1 MSFRQNTRRNVVDEL
16 IALVRQ
22 AQAGDLDAFGR
33 LVASTQRMT
42 YAVTKGVLRDSGQ
55 AEDATQE
62 VYLRAFRRLRDLEQP
77 GGFIPWLRRIAIS
90 VALNMRRAH
99 RTTWLQLDAAGEVP
113 VLDEAE
119 RTWSE
124 EQRRRL
130 AVAVLVLTADE
141 RRLCDR
147 RYHGQWSI
155 GRLAADMG
163 LDETV
168 VRKRLQRIRDKLR
181 KEIEVSEQR
190 GIGADELRAD
200 LPEKVIELLSRP
212 KLTDL
217 PEHPVGRIAEEIR
230 SAFPGYTEID
240 LPEFVDFAAARET
253 VLADAVYID
262 PEELQRVDDRRILR
276 YDLTLPLF
284 FKVRYEGAPLR
295 LWSMGKTYRAG
306 KLDAQHLEAFHQAE
320 VFALDDRSRLDAW
333 QMTAQVLRSVNAA
346 LPGRTV
352 KIVPTTYAMCSAAWE
367 LEVEDAGRWSEI
379 MAWGVYSDRIV
390 RHLGGDPAVHT
401 AVGIGYGLERF
412 AMVRYGIDDI
422 RKVDVTRV
430 A

>member
-1 MSFRQNTRRNVVDEL
+1 VEEL
-16 IALVRQ
+16 RALVQR
-22 AQAGDLDAFGR
+22 AQAGDLEAFGR
-33 LVASTQRMT
+33 LVAATHRMT
-42 YAVTKGVLRDSGQ
+42 YAVAKGVLRDQGQ
-55 AEDATQE
+55 AEDAAQDA
-62 VYLRAFRRLRDLEQP
+62 YLRAFRRLSDLEQP
-77 GGFIPWLRRIAIS
+77 GGFIPWLRRIVIS
-90 VALNMRRAH
+90 VALNMRRA
-99 RTTWLQLDAAGEVP
+99 RRATWLQLDDAGEVP

-119 RTWSE
+119 RSWSD

-130 AVAVLVLTADE
+130 AAALLVLSVEE

-155 GRLAADMG
+155 GRLAADMR
-163 LDETV
+163 LDEV
-168 VRKRLQRIRDKLR
+168 AVRKRLQRVRDKLR

-190 GIGADELRAD
+190 GIGADEIRRD
-200 LPEKVIELLSRP
+200 LPERVIELLSRP

-217 PEHPVGRIAEEIR
+217 PENPVGRMAETIR
-230 SAFPGYTEID
+230 SAFPGYADIE
-240 LPEFVDFAAARET
+240 LPEFVDFDAARSS
-253 VLADAVYID
+253 VLADAVYIE
-262 PEELQRVDDRRILR
+262 PEELQRVDDRHILR

-284 FKVRYEGAPLR
+284 LKVRYAGAPLR

-306 KLDAQHLEAFHQAE
+306 KIDAQHLEAFHQAE

-333 QMTAQVLRSVNAA
+333 QITAQVLRSVNTA

-352 KIVPTTYAMCSAAWE
+352 KIVPTKYAMCAESWE
-367 LEVEDAGRWSEI
+367 LEVEDDGRWSEI
-379 MAWGVYSDRIV
+379 MAWGVYTDRIV
-390 RHLGGDPAVHT
+390 QHLGGDPAVHT

-422 RKVDVTRV
+422 RKVDVMRV

>member
-1 MSFRQNTRRNVVDEL
+1 LEEL
-16 IALVRQ
+16 TALVKR

-33 LVASTQRMT
+33 LVAATQRMT
-42 YAVTKGVLRDSGQ
+42 YAVAKGVLRDQ
-55 AEDATQE
+55 ALADDATQE
-62 VYLRAFRRLRDLEQP
+62 SYLRAFRRLSDLDQP

-90 VALNMRRAH
+90 IALNMRRAN
-99 RTTWLQLDAAGEVP
+99 RVTLLQLDDAGEVP

-119 RTWSE
+119 HTWSD

-130 AVAVLVLTADE
+130 ASALLVLRTED

-155 GRLAADMG
+155 GRLASEMG
-163 LDETV
+163 IDEAA

-190 GIGADELRAD
+190 GIHADELRPD
-200 LPEKVIELLSRP
+200 FPDKVIELLSRP

-217 PEHPVGRIAEEIR
+217 PENPVGRIAEDIR
-230 SAFPGYTEID
+230 AAFPGYADIE
-240 LPEFVDFAAARET
+240 LPEFVDFAAARNS
-253 VLADAVYID
+253 VLADAVYIE
-262 PEELQRVDDRRILR
+262 PEELHRVDDRRILR

-284 FKVRYEGAPLR
+284 LNVRYEGAPLR
-295 LWSMGKTYRAG
+295 LWATGKTYRAG
-306 KLDAQHLEAFHQAE
+306 KVDAQHLEAFHQAE
-320 VFALDDRSRLDAW
+320 VFAFDDRSRLDAW
-333 QMTAQVLRSVNAA
+333 QITAQVLRSVNAA

-352 KIVPTTYAMCSAAWE
+352 KIVPTKYAMCREAWE
-367 LEVEDAGRWSEI
+367 LEVEDDGRWTEV
-379 MAWGVYSDRIV
+379 MAWGVYTDRIV
-390 RHLGGDPAVHT
+390 EHLGGDPAVHT
-401 AVGIGYGLERF
+401 AVGVGYGLERF
-412 AMVRYGIDDI
+412 AMVRYAIDDI